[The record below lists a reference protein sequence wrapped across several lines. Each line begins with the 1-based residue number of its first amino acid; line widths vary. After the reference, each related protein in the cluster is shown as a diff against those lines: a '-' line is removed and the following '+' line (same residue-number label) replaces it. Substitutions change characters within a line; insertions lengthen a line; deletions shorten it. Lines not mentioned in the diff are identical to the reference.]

1 MYVHINVIVNVLL
14 IAVYCGVSCDV
25 YREVLV
31 HFNIMSFTIICRVLF
46 LFVCLF
52 VFFCCFFCHNN
63 FATKVEIFSFL
74 NACLWNFLK

>member
-52 VFFCCFFCHNN
+52 SFVVFFWHNN

-74 NACLWNFLK
+74 NACL